1 MERRGPNYI
10 EGDLTAAGR
19 SFGIVASRFNDF
31 IVRPLLDGA
40 LDAIKRHGG
49 DLSSV
54 DVIWVPG
61 SYEIPL
67 VARRLALSGR
77 YDAVVC
83 LGAVIRG
90 ATAHFD
96 YVAGAAASG
105 ISAVAME
112 ADLPVIFGVIT
123 TETIEQA
130 IERAGTKAGNKG
142 FEAAAT
148 AIEMASLLDRMKEHV
163 PVRDADSRS
172 VRSEVLPEA
181 VASESRHE
189 PASKPLNR

>member
-1 MERRGPNYI
+1 VEREKGPNYI
-10 EGDLTAAGR
+10 EGDLTATGR

-31 IVRPLLDGA
+31 IVKELLGGA

-49 DLSSV
+49 DLGAV
-54 DVIWVPG
+54 DVVWVPG
-61 SYEIPL
+61 SYEVPL
-67 VARRLALSGR
+67 AAKRLALSGR
-77 YDAVVC
+77 YDAVIA

-96 YVAGAAASG
+96 YVAGEAASG
-105 ISAVAME
+105 TSTVALE
-112 ADLPVIFGVIT
+112 TNLPVVFGVIT

-148 AIEMASLLDRMKEHV
+148 AIEMASLMERLEGRASPPKRAA
-163 PVRDADSRS
+163 PRS
-172 VRSEVLPEA
+172 PEMGR
-181 VASESRHE
+181 V
-189 PASKPLNR
+189 